1 VINFDGAEKKLR
13 HAALFLHHLEHASK
27 EIARELAN
35 PLHHAHATDTLE
47 AYFAA
52 CLYNAKSAL
61 TILQKT
67 GHATFKKA
75 LDRMSEAERSELNRL
90 RGLRN
95 QDAYEATTG
104 AVPLPKYI
112 PEQDVRSGSSPYYG
126 TFVHHNVALFGAA
139 PMIEHENPDGQK
151 VSATALRGTTGLYI
165 KRKGRVMEA
174 TTACR
179 DFINLLTS
187 LIQKMKAAVSEEKPR

>member
-1 VINFDGAEKKLR
+1 MINFDGAEKKLR

-27 EIARELAN
+27 EMALERAN
-35 PLHHAHATDTLE
+35 PLHRGNADSLE

-52 CLYNAKSAL
+52 CLYNTKSAL

-75 LDRMSEAERSELNRL
+75 LERMSEAERSELNRL

-104 AVPLPKYI
+104 AVSLPKYI

-126 TFVHHNVALFGAA
+126 TFVHNVALFGAA
-139 PMIEHENPDGQK
+139 PMIEHENPDGKK

-179 DFINLLTS
+179 EFIDLVTS
-187 LIQKMKAAVSEEKPR
+187 LIEKMKAPASEETTR